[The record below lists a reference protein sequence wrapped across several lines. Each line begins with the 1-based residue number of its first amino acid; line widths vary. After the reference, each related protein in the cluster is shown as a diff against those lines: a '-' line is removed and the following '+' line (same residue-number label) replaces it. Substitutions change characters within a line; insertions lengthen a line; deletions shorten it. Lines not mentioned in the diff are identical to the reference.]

1 MAKKCFSLRPPN
13 PFFAKKNFL
22 SSKKKNF
29 FFSWTRKFYHIII
42 TPSYISLLTIQISPC
57 CASWLF
63 NKKKHFRKENI
74 LWFRPKVKKCPD
86 LIFYHFRWQAVHHHY
101 NICWNFKSLKK
112 LLKLIISM
120 LFFPLS
126 TFSPLFIIF

>member
-29 FFSWTRKFYHIII
+29 FFRERENFIILLLLHHI
-42 TPSYISLLTIQISPC
+42 S
-57 CASWLF
+57 ASWQFKYPRVVLADYST
-63 NKKKHFRKENI
+63 KKKHFRKENI

-120 LFFPLS
+120 LF
-126 TFSPLFIIF
+126 SPSLPSPPCL